1 MESELLAEPLSEDDA
16 EAANE
21 MYETNRQVGCLVDEP
36 GPDSRLVMGVVSG
49 GREMV
54 EGAGGKNEMT
64 KVKNWL
70 STTASNLLCIT
81 SSLGLHKTHQDN
93 RP

>member
-21 MYETNRQVGCLVDEP
+21 MYETNMQVRCLVDEP
-36 GPDSRLVMGVVSG
+36 GLDSRLVMGVVSS

-64 KVKNWL
+64 KVKN
-70 STTASNLLCIT
+70 
-81 SSLGLHKTHQDN
+81 
-93 RP
+93 